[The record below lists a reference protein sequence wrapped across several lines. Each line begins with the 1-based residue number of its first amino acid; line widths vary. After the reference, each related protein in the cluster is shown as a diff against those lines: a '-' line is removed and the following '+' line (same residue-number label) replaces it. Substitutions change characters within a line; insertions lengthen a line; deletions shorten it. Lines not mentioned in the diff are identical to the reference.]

1 MTHLHKRIT
10 KPKRRS
16 VSKRKKSTT
25 ALPYPVGC
33 IYLRKLVQQDVCLQ
47 NTASLNVWASNW
59 PGTLHASAP
68 APLPSSATKPL
79 DPSPQIAT
87 SPTNMLPHSL
97 PIKAS
102 VKACTEVK
110 RLLSRGL
117 CDENSDTQSY
127 TACQCQKEPM
137 ACFASAQRAPRPE
150 A

>member
-1 MTHLHKRIT
+1 MTHLYKRIT

-16 VSKRKKSTT
+16 VSKRKKSATV
-25 ALPYPVGC
+25 LHYPVGC
-33 IYLRKLVQQDVCLQ
+33 IYLRKLVQQDVCLR
-47 NTASLNVWASNW
+47 NAASLNARAWNCHCR
-59 PGTLHASAP
+59 PQLQCRFP
-68 APLPSSATKPL
+68 PQQQKPL

-127 TACQCQKEPM
+127 TAWQCRKEPM
-137 ACFASAQRAPRPE
+137 ACFASTWRAPCPE
-150 A
+150 V